1 MKNRLITLTLLTCV
15 LSQPVLAAGN
25 AADYEQSVWDKK
37 VSDYTQMT
45 GKVYEYAVSGYRIKL
60 TFTSETSIDWER
72 LEAPD
77 GTKGQKGQKGSQKI
91 DRQNVHPGIFVMAWS
106 EDDGSSI
113 IDIVDTQRMQ
123 LFANFVMPDGK
134 RYQTK
139 APLEEK

>member
-1 MKNRLITLTLLTCV
+1 MKKLLLALTLLTCV
-15 LSQPVLAAGN
+15 TSQPLLAVGN
-25 AADYEQSVWDKK
+25 AADYEQSAWDKK

-77 GTKGQKGQKGSQKI
+77 DTKGLKGSQKI
-91 DRQNVHPGIFVMAWS
+91 DRQNIHPGIFVMAWS
-106 EDDGSSI
+106 EDDGSSV
-113 IDIVDTQRMQ
+113 IDIVDIQRLK

-134 RYQTK
+134 RYQTQ
-139 APLEEK
+139 AALEEK